1 MAQFL
6 TPDEAC
12 AFLHCKKS
20 YLYQLVHRRA
30 IPFYKPNAG
39 RILFDAAELESF
51 VRKGKVATKAEIDD
65 RATELLNKRGRA

>member
-1 MAQFL
+1 MSQFL
-6 TPDEAC
+6 TPDEASL
-12 AFLHCKKS
+12 FLHCKKS

-51 VRKGKVATKAEIDD
+51 VRKGKVPTKSELQD
-65 RATELLNKRGRA
+65 RAAELLNKRGTK